1 MEQATGN
8 QCAGFELL
16 RKLMSQEP
24 KTEREKL
31 VEIYHSLT
39 QHLDYVT
46 MSPTVREDLK
56 TERARVINAIKA
68 IDAKN

>member
-1 MEQATGN
+1 MEQTACH

-31 VEIYHSLT
+31 VEIYHSLG
-39 QHLDYVT
+39 QHLDHVHL
-46 MSPTVREDLK
+46 SASVRQQLK
-56 TERARVINAIKA
+56 DERARVINAIKA
-68 IDAKN
+68 IDAKK